1 MVQYV
6 FTPWKHRRELLEV
19 RGQFYPELASA
30 AAAAAAAAAS
40 SHPGRQRQRQRSH
53 PARDSSHACAT
64 RAEGQRRAVSRVSVW
79 MQRGGCPHLVES
91 TAMLVDAMLADEASG
106 GSYAVRGAYS
116 TAFGRFVT
124 GLLDSHQDK
133 SHKMS
138 MYSVAKT
145 IGLPA
150 TFVELRHQA
159 AHEQLP
165 SLTRLRAGAAAGLDW
180 IWEYYWKQLAL
191 HDDGDA
197 AAAAAAVVA
206 AATGEGSSESRGG
219 QEEDGACRAAL
230 LRHLRDG
237 AEAAAAAA
245 GDGDQDWGSA
255 ELCALADRW
264 GRARVLRVLDAV
276 GDEAASSIPMDGG
289 LVLGT
294 LRLSRRVAGLDLP
307 QQQQQPADFVQDAGA
322 LRADLERS
330 RRELAEMEAL
340 AGAQHEEG
348 ERNGAG
354 DGAGD
359 AEVGAGGGW
368 TRPELPWRA
377 KPIGVV

>member
-30 AAAAAAAAAS
+30 AAAAAAAS
-40 SHPGRQRQRQRSH
+40 SHPSRQRQRSH
-53 PARDSSHACAT
+53 PARDSSHARAT

-191 HDDGDA
+191 YDDGDA
-197 AAAAAAVVA
+197 VAAVVA
-206 AATGEGSSESRGG
+206 AAVTGDGSSESRGG

-237 AEAAAAAA
+237 AEAAAA
-245 GDGDQDWGSA
+245 GDGNEDWGSA

-307 QQQQQPADFVQDAGA
+307 QQQQQQPADFVQDAGA

-340 AGAQHEEG
+340 AGAQQEEG
-348 ERNGAG
+348 ERDDAAEGAG
-354 DGAGD
+354 GAE
-359 AEVGAGGGW
+359 AGAGGGW

>member
-6 FTPWKHRRELLEV
+6 FTPWKDRRELLEV
-19 RGQFYPELASA
+19 REQFYPGLVS
-30 AAAAAAAAAS
+30 AAS
-40 SHPGRQRQRQRSH
+40 SSSSSSSLGRQRPH
-53 PARDSSHACAT
+53 PAGDSSHARSSACART
-64 RAEGQRRAVSRVSVW
+64 EGQRRAVSRVSMW

-91 TAMLVDAMLADEASG
+91 TAMLVDAILADEASG

-124 GLLDSHQDK
+124 GLLDSHQDR

-159 AHEQLP
+159 THEQLP

-180 IWEYYWKQLAL
+180 IWEYYWKQLAP
-191 HDDGDA
+191 DDGGRGEVGGAGA
-197 AAAAAAVVA
+197 AA
-206 AATGEGSSESRGG
+206 GEGHSESGGG
-219 QEEDGACRAAL
+219 QDSACRAAL
-230 LRHLRDG
+230 LRHLRD
-237 AEAAAAAA
+237 AEAAA
-245 GDGDQDWGSA
+245 GDWGSA
-255 ELCALADRW
+255 ELRALAGRW
-264 GRARVLRVLDAV
+264 GRARVLRILDAV
-276 GDEAASSIPMDGG
+276 GDEAASSIPMDSK

-294 LRLSRRVAGLDLP
+294 LRLSRQVAGLDLSQP
-307 QQQQQPADFVQDAGA
+307 GGSGASREPADFVQDTRA

-330 RRELAEMEAL
+330 RQELAEMEML
-340 AGAQHEEG
+340 ARAQQEG
-348 ERNGAG
+348 ERDAAQGAPAAG
-354 DGAGD
+354 EAEAGA
-359 AEVGAGGGW
+359 GGW
-368 TRPELPWRA
+368 TRPELPWRP